1 MLSCIEA
8 FLAIYSI
15 YHHNDIY
22 GDIIACYLTRMFVS
36 DKETIPH
43 YQSQV
48 IAEFIYTPHV
58 PLLHSLNNVSVKFLL
73 AYVYIDL
80 SESTFL
86 TRYLHRLYTYTL
98 HTYCTMYVV
107 RIILASL
114 VTTARAHM
122 SLWYPPPLGGN
133 REANS
138 FTIQV
143 DKEFNFPI
151 GCCNSQGEP
160 TLPSP
165 GDCRGHLALLDTE
178 EGRPQVTWEPGQDA
192 YFKLSDH
199 MYSIGVPGS
208 THYGGSCQIGF
219 SVDKGQTWK
228 VAASYHGNC
237 PHRDK
242 DMPQV
247 FEFKV
252 PLNIPTGIAVFAWI
266 WLNREHEFF
275 MNCAAVQISLGSS
288 STTTR
293 TYTSFEAV
301 PTTRSAA
308 LLNPSSESIRGGE
321 QDRSNGCDEDSIAC
335 SSSYG
340 AKLARSEWKY
350 IKHRHSRKHSKQ
362 NYHIHKSNVLAPPK
376 KFHRRSENP
385 ASDVCDWN
393 TAPRMETSYYSVDAQ
408 CAPNAKLK
416 NLESDDF
423 EIGWSDACGVVE
435 GDKVYTIQN
444 IEC

>member
-1 MLSCIEA
+1 
-8 FLAIYSI
+8 
-15 YHHNDIY
+15 
-22 GDIIACYLTRMFVS
+22 
-36 DKETIPH
+36 
-43 YQSQV
+43 
-48 IAEFIYTPHV
+48 
-58 PLLHSLNNVSVKFLL
+58 
-73 AYVYIDL
+73 
-80 SESTFL
+80 
-86 TRYLHRLYTYTL
+86 
-98 HTYCTMYVV
+98 MYVV
-107 RIILASL
+107 RILLASL

-122 SLWYPPPLGGN
+122 SLWWI
-133 REANS
+133 R
-138 FTIQV
+138 
-143 DKEFNFPI
+143 EFNFPI

-192 YFKLSDH
+192 YFKLSDY

-275 MNCAAVQISLGSS
+275 MNCAAVQISSGSS
-288 STTTR
+288 SATTR
-293 TYTSFEAV
+293 TYTSFKTV
-301 PTTRSAA
+301 PTKPSTA
-308 LLNPSSESIRGGE
+308 LLDPSNESLRGGE
-321 QDRSNGCDEDSIAC
+321 QDKSSGCDEDSIAY
-335 SSSYG
+335 SNSYG
-340 AKLARSEWKY
+340 AKLARSEWRY
-350 IKHRHSRKHSKQ
+350 IKNRHSRKHSRQ
-362 NYHIHKSNVLAPPK
+362 NYHIHKSNVLASPK
-376 KFHRRSENP
+376 KLHRRSENL

-408 CAPNAKLK
+408 CAPNAKLN
-416 NLESDDF
+416 NLKSDDF
-423 EIGWSDACGVVE
+423 EIGWGDACGVVE